1 MSAMAGDL
9 LKRALYR
16 SGLLG
21 LYHRLRNR
29 RALTVIMFHRVLTEQ
44 DPRWASCDP
53 DYTLEAGLLERC
65 LAFFRR
71 HYNVVSTD
79 DVLAARRGRAPLPDR
94 ALLITFDDGWA
105 DNHAHALPRLRAA
118 GMPALLFAVADVVD
132 RDEPFFQ
139 ERLIAAF
146 RLGRLRVP
154 ALSSAL
160 ADAGHP
166 LAPAPADS
174 IDGLRKVIAALETL
188 SPQQRAQVLAP
199 FADAM
204 DDGVRQMVT
213 RTELRELAAGGV
225 AIGVHGKTHTPMPRA
240 EDLDAELADARRI
253 VGEHLGA
260 EAPATMSY
268 PHGRYDESVLART
281 QAAGYELAFTSH
293 PVMNPVDGRPSWLL
307 GRLGFEQSGIVDRA
321 GRFRPDWLA
330 LYLFRAP
337 VRRLAAT

>member
-1 MSAMAGDL
+1 
-9 LKRALYR
+9 
-16 SGLLG
+16 
-21 LYHRLRNR
+21 
-29 RALTVIMFHRVLTEQ
+29 MFHRVLTEQ

-53 DYTLEAGLLERC
+53 DYTLEVGLLGRC
-65 LAFFRR
+65 LAFFCR
-71 HYNVVSTD
+71 HYNVVSAD
-79 DVLAARRGRAPLPDR
+79 DVLAARRNGTQLPDR

-118 GMPALLFAVADVVD
+118 GVPALLFAVADVID

-146 RLGRLRVP
+146 RLGRIRMP

-166 LAPAPADS
+166 LSPDPADS
-174 IDGLRKVIAALETL
+174 IEGLRRVIAALEAL
-188 SPQQRAQVLAP
+188 SPSQRARVLAP
-199 FADAM
+199 FAGAL
-204 DDGVRQMVT
+204 DDGVRQMLT

-240 EDLDAELADARRI
+240 EDLDAELAAARL
-253 VGEHLGA
+253 VLGDHLGT
-260 EAPATMSY
+260 EAPTTMSY
-268 PHGRYDESVLART
+268 PHGRYDDTVLART
-281 QAAGYELAFTSH
+281 RDAGYELAFTSD
-293 PVMNPVDGRPSWLL
+293 PVVNAIDARPSWLL
-307 GRLGFEQSGIVDRA
+307 GRLGFEQSGIVDGA

-337 VRRLAAT
+337 QRRLAA

>member
-1 MSAMAGDL
+1 MSAMAADL
-9 LKRALYR
+9 VKRALYR

-71 HYNVVSTD
+71 HYHVVSTD
-79 DVLAARRGRAPLPDR
+79 DVLAARRDGTPLPDR

-118 GMPALLFAVADVVD
+118 NLPALLFAVADVID

-146 RLGRLRVP
+146 RRGRIRVP
-154 ALSSAL
+154 ALVAAL
-160 ADAGHP
+160 VEAGHP
-166 LAPAPADS
+166 PASAPPDT
-174 IDGLRKVIAALETL
+174 IDGLRAVIAAIEALEANE
-188 SPQQRAQVLAP
+188 RAQLLAQ
-199 FADAM
+199 FAEAM

-213 RTELRELAAGGV
+213 RDELRELAAGGV

-240 EDLDAELADARRI
+240 EDLDAELATARHI
-253 VGEHLGA
+253 VGEHLA
-260 EAPATMSY
+260 APPPPTLSY
-268 PHGRYDESVLART
+268 PHGRYDDTVLERT
-281 QAAGYELAFTSH
+281 RAAGYELVFTSD
-293 PVMNPVDGRPSWLL
+293 PVMNTIDGRPSWLL
-307 GRLGFEQSGIVDRA
+307 GRLGFEQSGIVDHD

-337 VRRLAAT
+337 ARRLAA

>member
-1 MSAMAGDL
+1 MSAMAADL
-9 LKRALYR
+9 VKRALYR

-44 DPRWASCDP
+44 DPRWPSCDP

-71 HYNVVSTD
+71 HYNVVSAD
-79 DVLAARRGRAPLPDR
+79 EVLAARRDGTPLPDR

-105 DNHAHALPRLRAA
+105 DNHAHALPRLRKAN
-118 GMPALLFAVADVVD
+118 MPALLFAVADAID

-146 RLGRLRVP
+146 RLGRVRVP
-154 ALSSAL
+154 ALLSAL

-166 LAPAPADS
+166 LSPAPADTL
-174 IDGLRKVIAALETL
+174 DGLRHVIAALEAL
-188 SPQQRAQVLAP
+188 APAQRTQVLAP
-199 FADAM
+199 FAAAM

-213 RTELRELAAGGV
+213 RAELRELAAGGV
-225 AIGVHGKTHTPMPRA
+225 AIGVHGKTHVPMTRA
-240 EDLDAELADARRI
+240 EDLDAELATARQI
-253 VGEHLGA
+253 VGEQLGSD
-260 EAPATMSY
+260 APPTMSY
-268 PHGRYDESVLART
+268 PHGRYDDTVLART
-281 QAAGYELAFTSH
+281 QAAGYALAFTSN
-293 PVMNPVDGRPSWLL
+293 PVMNPIDGKLSWLL
-307 GRLGFEQSGIVDRA
+307 GRLGFEQSGIVDGA

-337 VRRLAAT
+337 VRRLAA

>member
-1 MSAMAGDL
+1 MSAMAADL
-9 LKRALYR
+9 VKRALYR

-79 DVLAARRGRAPLPDR
+79 QVLAARRDGAPLPDR
-94 ALLITFDDGWA
+94 PLLVTFDDGWA

-118 GMPALLFAVADVVD
+118 DMPALLFAVADVVD

-139 ERLIAAF
+139 ERLIGALRQGRITVAA
-146 RLGRLRVP
+146 L
-154 ALSSAL
+154 ASAL
-160 ADAGHP
+160 ADQGVA
-166 LAPAPADS
+166 LAPAPEES
-174 IDGLRKVIAALETL
+174 IEGLRRVIAALEAL
-188 SPQQRAQVLAP
+188 PPSRRNEVLVP
-199 FADAM
+199 FAQAL
-204 DDGVRQMVT
+204 DDGRRQMVT
-213 RTELRELAAGGV
+213 RAELRELDAGGV
-225 AIGVHGKTHTPMPRA
+225 AIGVHGKTHVPMTRA
-240 EDLDAELADARRI
+240 EDLDAELATARRI
-253 VGEHLGA
+253 VGEHLDA
-260 EAPATMSY
+260 PPPATMSY
-268 PHGRYDESVLART
+268 PHGRYDDKVLART
-281 QAAGYELAFTSH
+281 QAAGYELAFTSD
-293 PVMNPVDGRPSWLL
+293 PVMNAVDARPSWLL
-307 GRLGFEQSGIVDRA
+307 GRLGFEQSGIVDRD

-337 VRRLAAT
+337 CRRLAA

>member
-1 MSAMAGDL
+1 MAGDL

-71 HYNVVSTD
+71 HYNVVSAD
-79 DVLAARRGRAPLPDR
+79 DVLAARRDGTPLPDR

-118 GMPALLFAVADVVD
+118 GLPALLFAVADVID

-146 RLGRLRVP
+146 RQGRLRVP
-154 ALSSAL
+154 ALLAAL

-166 LAPAPADS
+166 LSPVPGDTL
-174 IDGLRKVIAALETL
+174 DGLRSIIAALETL
-188 SPQQRAQVLAP
+188 TTAQRIQLLAP

-204 DDGVRQMVT
+204 EDGVRQMVT
-213 RTELRELAAGGV
+213 RDELRELAAGGV
-225 AIGVHGKTHTPMPRA
+225 AIGVHGKTHTPMPKA
-240 EDLDAELADARRI
+240 DDLDAELATARRI

-260 EAPATMSY
+260 EAPATLSY
-268 PHGRYDESVLART
+268 PHGRYDDTVLART
-281 QAAGYELAFTSH
+281 QAAGYELAFTSN
-293 PVMNPVDGRPSWLL
+293 PVMNPVDDGPSWLL
-307 GRLGFEQSGIVDRA
+307 GRLGFEQSGIVDRH

-337 VRRLAAT
+337 VRRLAA

>member
-1 MSAMAGDL
+1 MATDL
-9 LKRALYR
+9 VKRALYR

-65 LAFFRR
+65 LAFFGR
-71 HYNVVSTD
+71 HYNVVSAD
-79 DVLAARRGRAPLPDR
+79 EVLASRRDGTPLPDR

-118 GMPALLFAVADVVD
+118 GLPALLFAVADVID
-132 RDEPFFQ
+132 RNEPFFQ
-139 ERLIAAF
+139 ERLVAAF
-146 RLGRLRVP
+146 RLGRVRVP
-154 ALSSAL
+154 ALLSAL
-160 ADAGHP
+160 ADAGHR
-166 LAPAPADS
+166 LSPAPVDS
-174 IDGLRKVIAALETL
+174 IDGLRKVIAALEAL
-188 SPQQRAQVLAP
+188 SPSERTQVLAP

-213 RTELRELAAGGV
+213 ADELRELAAGGV

-240 EDLDAELADARRI
+240 EDLDAELATARRM
-253 VGEHLGA
+253 VGDHLGTG
-260 EAPATMSY
+260 APVTMSY
-268 PHGRYDESVLART
+268 PHGRYDDAVLART
-281 QAAGYELAFTSH
+281 QAAGYELAFTSN
-293 PVMNPVDGRPSWLL
+293 PVMNAIDDRPSWLL
-307 GRLGFEQSGIVDRA
+307 GRLGFEQSGIIDRL

-330 LYLFRAP
+330 LHLFRAP
-337 VRRLAAT
+337 RRRLAA

>member
-71 HYNVVSTD
+71 HYNVVSVD
-79 DVLAARRGRAPLPDR
+79 DVLAARRDGRPLPDR

-154 ALSSAL
+154 SLLSAL

-166 LAPAPADS
+166 LSPTPDDS
-174 IDGLRKVIAALETL
+174 IDGLRKVIAALEALTP
-188 SPQQRAQVLAP
+188 SQRAQVLAP
-199 FADAM
+199 FAGAM

-213 RTELRELAAGGV
+213 RAELRELAAGGV

-240 EDLDAELADARRI
+240 EDLDAELATARNI

-260 EAPATMSY
+260 VPPPTMSY
-268 PHGRYDESVLART
+268 PHGRYDDTVLART
-281 QAAGYELAFTSH
+281 RAAGYELAFTSN
-293 PVMNPVDGRPSWLL
+293 PVMNTVGDRPSWLL
-307 GRLGFEQSGIVDRA
+307 GRLGFEQSGIVDRR

-337 VRRLAAT
+337 SKRLAA